1 MMKNE
6 IKYSMMI
13 ILFLVAFSLYGA
25 GKVNIEAVLILEM
38 ILAILVFKWNEEQIK
53 TKEVLEAFGKCPL
66 FGDKR
71 SKTRWL
77 VFMKD

>member
-6 IKYSMMI
+6 LKYSIMI

-38 ILAILVFKWNEEQIK
+38 ILAIIV
-53 TKEVLEAFGKCPL
+53 
-66 FGDKR
+66 
-71 SKTRWL
+71 
-77 VFMKD
+77 